1 MFNTEK
7 QNCIECHNK
16 YEFIVLDENREVVEK
31 GTYYNSADS
40 GVYAEEVGSSKTN
53 STTVNLI
60 YTPPEGEET
69 TIGFGITF
77 TKVNT
82 EVIYDFG
89 DTIEFVG
96 SLEISSNRLTG
107 SISKVALGSGKRNDD
122 DEESDEVKYWSETNC
137 SISMGEKNTL
147 ILNVYLNFS
156 VSAPAG
162 KRYDKKF
169 SSLLNNGYNYFPTP
183 GALSIEISSVPISG
197 LPSPLA
203 KKVPTFMSLPTT
215 TELGDFSSPCFIR
228 RNPSNLEDQE
238 GVLFLPSVGVKNI
251 YGFGEKS
258 NFNCGIME
266 TMVFP
271 DIGASTFTASGAG
284 GGVFTTIIP
293 VVKLYAQDLRELSDQ
308 NTDQYFYCAVPKC
321 CDPAEARIVVNNTVI
336 EPGSITFTD
345 PSTLPT
351 ITVAAV
357 GMTPDEEV
365 DISTYRNTNVGSSY
379 ANYLFEDN
387 GYWEPPSGSAVSPTY
402 VYLASAPKYVVTGAN
417 ISCSF
422 QGKNVNTDNWES
434 IGSASRYDKVTLN
447 YDTSLYNAYRAI
459 ISAPSSSS
467 TGYYLNETEKVVLS
481 LKSYDRMILRIGDE
495 SHDFTKTGI
504 KITIGQINTWLA
516 AMGADQSKTAYTVGL
531 QVTIRNAMFKS
542 ANTVAYMQY
551 NVTTTGVSA

>member
-40 GVYAEEVGSSKTN
+40 GVYAEEIGSSKTN

-60 YTPPEGEET
+60 YTPPQGTEST
-69 TIGFGITF
+69 TGFGISF
-77 TKVNT
+77 NKVNT

-96 SLEISSNRLTG
+96 SLEISSNQLIG
-107 SISKVALGSGKRNDD
+107 SISKVALGRGKKNED
-122 DEESDEVKYWSETNC
+122 DEESNEIKYWSETNC

-147 ILNVYLNFS
+147 ILNIYLNFS

-203 KKVPTFMSLPTT
+203 KRVPTFMSLPTI
-215 TELGDFSSPCFIR
+215 TELGSFNSPCFVR

-238 GVLFLPSVGVKNI
+238 GVLFLPSVGVKKV

-271 DIGASTFTASGAG
+271 DIGASSFTASGAG
-284 GGVFTTIIP
+284 GAEFTTIIP

-321 CDPAEARIVVNNTVI
+321 CDPAEAQIVVNNTVVQSS
-336 EPGSITFTD
+336 GITFTD
-345 PSTLPT
+345 PRTLT
-351 ITVAAV
+351 AINVTAV
-357 GMTPDEEV
+357 GMTSDEEV
-365 DISTYRNTNVGSSY
+365 SINTYRNTNVGSSY

-387 GYWEPPSGSAVSPTY
+387 GYWEPPSGSAISPTY

-422 QGKNVNTDNWES
+422 QGKNVNTENWES

-459 ISAPSSSS
+459 VSAPSSSS

-481 LKSYDRMILRIGDE
+481 LKSYDEMILRIGDE

-531 QVTIRNAMFKS
+531 QVIIRNTMFKS

-551 NVTTTGVSA
+551 NVTTTGASA